1 MTRKPIVTRFHLFL
15 LGLLAAITA
24 AAFFKI
30 SPDMGLPVHWG
41 FDGRPDRVWPRNE
54 ALVLFPIVAVC
65 LTGLFLAIGQFAPSE
80 QVEPG
85 RHISEAALTGLLLL
99 CCALQF
105 SLILIGVGSDIDMVR
120 VIAFCMALL
129 LVLLGIALPNSQ
141 PNAYAGI
148 RLPWTMKD
156 PRAWSAAHRVTGVL
170 FILAGIGLAGI
181 AWVLP
186 DPADMLPAIG
196 VAIFLPLLVGGIYS
210 WVRSRG

>member
-65 LTGLFLAIGQFAPSE
+65 LTGLFLAIGQFVPSE

-85 RHISEAALTGLLLL
+85 LVEVMQRMGELGMGLTELAKISVLPVEQLREVFMGRQGAGSTLEALQAALRL
-99 CCALQF
+99 
-105 SLILIGVGSDIDMVR
+105 GSPVE
-120 VIAFCMALL
+120 A
-129 LVLLGIALPNSQ
+129 
-141 PNAYAGI
+141 
-148 RLPWTMKD
+148 
-156 PRAWSAAHRVTGVL
+156 
-170 FILAGIGLAGI
+170 
-181 AWVLP
+181 
-186 DPADMLPAIG
+186 
-196 VAIFLPLLVGGIYS
+196 
-210 WVRSRG
+210 